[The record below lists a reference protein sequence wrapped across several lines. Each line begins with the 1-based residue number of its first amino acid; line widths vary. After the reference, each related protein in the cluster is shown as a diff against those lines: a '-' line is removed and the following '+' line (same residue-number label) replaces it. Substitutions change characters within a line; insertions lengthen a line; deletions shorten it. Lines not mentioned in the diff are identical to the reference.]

1 MGQNFQKRQLRHN
14 LVSWQCTVRGRNSV
28 ACSKRRWVEWSGG
41 IHNCNKGWYSRF
53 QRVYELS
60 YSLCNKTGVYS
71 AVARRPRW
79 IEFGIQTKRERLLQT
94 DRHLFLQRLYSR
106 HSGHIGGSQP
116 WTDAA
121 GTHYTE
127 VIQLR
132 LYSAYRRL
140 CDSRQHC
147 ATLSR
152 DPAQTHWIVIRGR
165 SRLWPQEMPVCN
177 QSEFQLVYTVSKK
190 RLNFETL

>member
-1 MGQNFQKRQLRHN
+1 MSRVVRRHTQLQQRLIQQISASLRVELFVVQQNGRVQRRGEAA
-14 LVSWQCTVRGRNSV
+14 TVN
-28 ACSKRRWVEWSGG
+28 
-41 IHNCNKGWYSRF
+41 
-53 QRVYELS
+53 
-60 YSLCNKTGVYS
+60 
-71 AVARRPRW
+71 W
-79 IEFGIQTKRERLLQT
+79 IWNPDEAWALLQT